1 MKLSSGDG
9 PSKGAEGDIVVFTM
23 FLGGRQG
30 VMSIEEIA
38 LEAEERMEKS
48 LALLGDQL
56 RGIRT
61 GRANVGLVESV
72 RVDYYGS
79 STPLK
84 QMANLSTPEPQ
95 QILIRP
101 FDPSVVGDIVKAIQT
116 SDLGLSPNSDGKV
129 VRLNVPPLS
138 VEQRKKLSNR
148 VKDLAE
154 EARVAIRNIRRDAN
168 KQADLEQSEKILTED
183 DLATCK
189 EEIQN
194 LTKQYETKVNE
205 VADKKSA
212 EIMEV

>member
-1 MKLSSGDG
+1 
-9 PSKGAEGDIVVFTM
+9 
-23 FLGGRQG
+23 
-30 VMSIEEIA
+30 MSIEEIA

-48 LALLGDQL
+48 LALLSDQL

-61 GRANVGLVESV
+61 GRANVGLVESI
-72 RVDYYGS
+72 RVEYYGS
-79 STPLK
+79 PTPLK

-116 SDLGLSPNSDGKV
+116 SDLGLTPHSDGKV

-138 VEQRKKLSNR
+138 VEQRKKLVGR

-189 EEIQN
+189 EEIQS
-194 LTKQYETKVNE
+194 LTKKFEARVNE
-205 VADKKSA
+205 LADKKSA

>member
-1 MKLSSGDG
+1 
-9 PSKGAEGDIVVFTM
+9 
-23 FLGGRQG
+23 
-30 VMSIEEIA
+30 MSIEEIT

-61 GRANVGLVESV
+61 GRANVGLVESI
-72 RVDYYGS
+72 RVEYYGS
-79 STPLK
+79 PTPLK

-138 VEQRKKLSNR
+138 VEQRKKLVNR
-148 VKDLAE
+148 VKELAE

-168 KQADLEQSEKILTED
+168 KQADLEQSEKTLTED
-183 DLATCK
+183 DLANCK
-189 EEIQN
+189 EEVQS

-205 VADKKSA
+205 VADKKSS
-212 EIMEV
+212 EILEV

>member
-1 MKLSSGDG
+1 
-9 PSKGAEGDIVVFTM
+9 
-23 FLGGRQG
+23 
-30 VMSIEEIA
+30 MSIEEIA
-38 LEAEERMEKS
+38 LEAEDRMEKS
-48 LALLGDQL
+48 VALLTDQL
-56 RGIRT
+56 RGVRT
-61 GRANVGLVESV
+61 GRASTGLVDSI

-84 QMANLSTPEPQ
+84 QLANLSTPEPQ

-116 SDLGLSPNSDGKV
+116 SDIGLTPNSDGKV

-138 VEQRKKLSNR
+138 VEQRKKLVGR

-168 KQADLEQSEKILTED
+168 KQAEQEQSDKILTED

-189 EEIQN
+189 EEIQS
-194 LTKQYETKVNE
+194 LTKQFEAKVNDM
-205 VADKKSA
+205 ADKKSA
-212 EIMEV
+212 EILEV